1 MQTNKKTERGLR
13 MKKVKGLVVL
23 GSFIFMNSVGFAAF
37 VTDTQFNN
45 FLNRY
50 NKFGEAMQTWTN
62 NASGQINTINK
73 NVTNLEDQVTTL
85 NTQFN
90 QAMSSINDNA
100 LVKDGSNVKASQFR
114 GNLDVYSKNEVDNSL
129 GNKADK
135 NDVYTKNEIDNNLNG
150 KADANNVYT
159 KTEVNNS
166 LDNKV
171 DKNDVYTKNEID
183 NNLNGKADA
192 NNVYS
197 KNEVD
202 NSLNGKANINN
213 VYTKTEVNNL
223 LASQATGTVINAATG
238 IGSIALG
245 EGTIVS
251 GNYSTAI
258 GYKNKVSGNNSGAFG
273 DPNIVTC
280 NCSYAI
286 CNDNTINWNYNF
298 VLDNNVTIGSSI
310 QNSVALGNNSTITSS
325 NEVSVGSAT
334 QQRKIT
340 NVADG
345 EVSAT
350 STDAVTGKQLYSA
363 MQNVGT
369 AGIEN
374 LRNEVNEKISNVKDE
389 VNYVGSLSA
398 ALAGL
403 HPMQYDPKAPTQV
416 MAALGNYKNKQSVAV
431 GLSYYFNDRFMVSTG
446 VAIGGEKRTKSMAN
460 VGFTLKLGKG
470 SGVTYQETPQYVV
483 QNEVKRLTVEN
494 QELKERVKN
503 LEDKLNKIL
512 EVK

>member
-1 MQTNKKTERGLR
+1 
-13 MKKVKGLVVL
+13 MKKFKGMVIL
-23 GSFIFMNSVGFAAF
+23 GIFIFINSVGFADY
-37 VTDTQFNN
+37 VTDTQFNALKNHYNN
-45 FLNRY
+45 FG
-50 NKFGEAMQTWTN
+50 KAMKNWTD
-62 NASGQINTINK
+62 NASEQINTINT
-73 NVTNLEDQVTTL
+73 NVTNL
-85 NTQFN
+85 NTRFN

-100 LVKDGSNVKASQFR
+100 LIKDGSNVKASQFR
-114 GNLDVYSKNEVDNSL
+114 GNLDVYSKNEVDDSL
-129 GNKADK
+129 NGKANK

-159 KTEVNNS
+159 KTEVNN
-166 LDNKV
+166 
-171 DKNDVYTKNEID
+171 
-183 NNLNGKADA
+183 
-192 NNVYS
+192 
-197 KNEVD
+197 
-202 NSLNGKANINN
+202 
-213 VYTKTEVNNL
+213 L
-223 LASQATGTVINAATG
+223 LASQATGTLINAATG

-245 EGTIVS
+245 EGTTVS

-258 GYKNKVSGNNSGAFG
+258 GYKNKISGNNSGAFG
-273 DPNIVTC
+273 DPNVVTG
-280 NCSYAI
+280 NGSYAI
-286 CNDNTINWNYNF
+286 GNDNTINGDYNF
-298 VLDNNVTIGSSI
+298 VLGNNVTIGSSI

-363 MQNVGT
+363 IQNVGT

-416 MAALGNYKNKQSVAV
+416 MAAIGNYKNKQSVAV
-431 GLSYYFNDRFMVSTG
+431 GLSYYFNDRFMMSTG

>member
-1 MQTNKKTERGLR
+1 

-23 GSFIFMNSVGFAAF
+23 GSFIFINSVGFAAY
-37 VTDTQFNN
+37 VTDTQFNALKNHYNN
-45 FLNRY
+45 FG
-50 NKFGEAMQTWTN
+50 KSMQDWTN
-62 NASGQINTINK
+62 KTSGEINTINT
-73 NVTNLEDQVTTL
+73 NVTNLNNQVTTL
-85 NTQFN
+85 NTQFT

-114 GNLDVYSKNEVDNSL
+114 GNLDVYSKSEVDNSLNGKADTNSVYSKNEVDNSL
-129 GNKADK
+129 NGKANK
-135 NDVYTKNEIDNNLNG
+135 NDIYTKNEIDNNLNG
-150 KADANNVYT
+150 KADT
-159 KTEVNNS
+159 
-166 LDNKV
+166 
-171 DKNDVYTKNEID
+171 
-183 NNLNGKADA
+183 

-202 NSLNGKANINN
+202 NSLNGKANKNN

-223 LASQATGTVINAATG
+223 LASQATRTVINAATG
-238 IGSIALG
+238 RGSIALG
-245 EGTIVS
+245 EGTTVS

-273 DPNIVTC
+273 DPNVVTG
-280 NCSYAI
+280 NGSYAI
-286 CNDNTINWNYNF
+286 GNDNTINGNNNF
-298 VLDNNVTIGSSI
+298 VLGNNVTIGNGI
-310 QNSVALGNNSTITSS
+310 QNSVALGNNSTVTSS

-363 MQNVGT
+363 MQNMGT
-369 AGIEN
+369 ARIEN
-374 LRNEVNEKISNVKDE
+374 LRNEVNEKINNVKDE
-389 VNYVGSLSA
+389 VNYVGSLSS

-416 MAALGNYKNKQSVAV
+416 MAAIGNYKNKQSVAV

-483 QNEVKRLTVEN
+483 QNEVKRLTTEN
-494 QELKERVKN
+494 QELKERVKK
-503 LEDKLNKIL
+503 LEDKLNRLIENK
-512 EVK
+512 

>member
-1 MQTNKKTERGLR
+1 
-13 MKKVKGLVVL
+13 MKKFKGMVIL
-23 GSFIFMNSVGFAAF
+23 GIFIFINSVGFAAY
-37 VTDTQFNN
+37 VTDTQFNDLKNN
-45 FLNRY
+45 FNALKNHY
-50 NKFGEAMQTWTN
+50 NSFGRTMQNWTN
-62 NASGQINTINK
+62 NASEQINTINT
-73 NVTNLEDQVTTL
+73 NVTNL

-100 LVKDGSNVKASQFR
+100 LVKDGSNVKASEFR

-129 GNKADK
+129 DNKADK
-135 NDVYTKNEIDNNLNG
+135 NDVYTKNEIDDNLNG
-150 KADANNVYT
+150 KADT
-159 KTEVNNS
+159 
-166 LDNKV
+166 
-171 DKNDVYTKNEID
+171 
-183 NNLNGKADA
+183 
-192 NNVYS
+192 
-197 KNEVD
+197 
-202 NSLNGKANINN
+202 NN

-223 LASQATGTVINAATG
+223 LASQATGTLINAATG

-245 EGTIVS
+245 EGTTVS

-273 DPNIVTC
+273 DPNVVTG
-280 NCSYAI
+280 NGSYAI
-286 CNDNTINWNYNF
+286 GNDNTINGDYNF
-298 VLDNNVTIGSSI
+298 VLGNNVTIGSSI

-350 STDAVTGKQLYSA
+350 STDAVTGKQLYSVI
-363 MQNVGT
+363 QNVGT

-403 HPMQYDPKAPTQV
+403 HSMQYDPKAPTQV

-431 GLSYYFNDRFMVSTG
+431 GLSYYFNDRFMMSTG

>member
-1 MQTNKKTERGLR
+1 
-13 MKKVKGLVVL
+13 MKKFKGMVIL
-23 GSFIFMNSVGFAAF
+23 GIFIFINSVGFADY
-37 VTDTQFNN
+37 VTDTQFNALKNHYNN
-45 FLNRY
+45 FG
-50 NKFGEAMQTWTN
+50 KAMKNWTD
-62 NASGQINTINK
+62 NASEQINTINT
-73 NVTNLEDQVTTL
+73 NVTNL

-100 LVKDGSNVKASQFR
+100 LIKDGSNVKASQFR
-114 GNLDVYSKNEVDNSL
+114 GNLDVYSKNEVDDSL
-129 GNKADK
+129 NGKANK

-166 LDNKV
+166 LDNKA
-171 DKNDVYTKNEID
+171 DKND
-183 NNLNGKADA
+183 
-192 NNVYS
+192 
-197 KNEVD
+197 
-202 NSLNGKANINN
+202 

-223 LASQATGTVINAATG
+223 LASQATGTLINAATG

-245 EGTIVS
+245 EGTTVS

-273 DPNIVTC
+273 DPNVVTG
-280 NCSYAI
+280 NGSYAI
-286 CNDNTINWNYNF
+286 GNDNTINGDYNF
-298 VLDNNVTIGSSI
+298 VLGNNVTIGSSI

-363 MQNVGT
+363 IQNVGT

-416 MAALGNYKNKQSVAV
+416 MAAIGNYKNKQSVAV
-431 GLSYYFNDRFMVSTG
+431 GLSYYFNDRFMMSTG

>member
-1 MQTNKKTERGLR
+1 

-23 GSFIFMNSVGFAAF
+23 GSFIFINSVGFAAY
-37 VTDTQFNN
+37 VTDTQFNALKNHYNN
-45 FLNRY
+45 FGKSMRDWTD
-50 NKFGEAMQTWTN
+50 KTSGE
-62 NASGQINTINK
+62 INTINI
-73 NVTNLEDQVTTL
+73 NVTNLNNQVTTL

-114 GNLDVYSKNEVDNSL
+114 GNLD
-129 GNKADK
+129 
-135 NDVYTKNEIDNNLNG
+135 
-150 KADANNVYT
+150 
-159 KTEVNNS
+159 
-166 LDNKV
+166 
-171 DKNDVYTKNEID
+171 
-183 NNLNGKADA
+183 
-192 NNVYS
+192 VYS

-245 EGTIVS
+245 EGTTVS

-273 DPNIVTC
+273 EPNIVTG
-280 NCSYAI
+280 NGSYAI
-286 CNDNTINWNYNF
+286 GNDNTINGDYNF
-298 VLDNNVTIGSSI
+298 VLGNNVTIGSSI

-350 STDAVTGKQLYSA
+350 STDAITGKQLYSA
-363 MQNVGT
+363 IQNVGT

>member
-1 MQTNKKTERGLR
+1 
-13 MKKVKGLVVL
+13 MKKFKGMVIL
-23 GSFIFMNSVGFAAF
+23 GIFIFINSVGFAAY
-37 VTDTQFNN
+37 VTDTQFNDLKNN
-45 FLNRY
+45 FNALKNHY
-50 NKFGEAMQTWTN
+50 NSFGRTMQNWTN
-62 NASGQINTINK
+62 NASEQINTINT
-73 NVTNLEDQVTTL
+73 NVTNL

-100 LVKDGSNVKASQFR
+100 LVKDGSNVKASEFR

-129 GNKADK
+129 DNKADK

-159 KTEVNNS
+159 KTEVNN
-166 LDNKV
+166 
-171 DKNDVYTKNEID
+171 
-183 NNLNGKADA
+183 
-192 NNVYS
+192 
-197 KNEVD
+197 
-202 NSLNGKANINN
+202 
-213 VYTKTEVNNL
+213 L
-223 LASQATGTVINAATG
+223 LASQATGTLINAATG

-245 EGTIVS
+245 EGTTVS

-258 GYKNKVSGNNSGAFG
+258 GYKNKISGNNSGAFG
-273 DPNIVTC
+273 DPNVVTG
-280 NCSYAI
+280 NGSYAI
-286 CNDNTINWNYNF
+286 GNDNTINGDYNF
-298 VLDNNVTIGSSI
+298 VLGNNVTIGSSI

-363 MQNVGT
+363 IQNVGT

-416 MAALGNYKNKQSVAV
+416 MAAIGNYKNKQSVAV
-431 GLSYYFNDRFMVSTG
+431 GLSYYFNDRFMMSTG

>member
-1 MQTNKKTERGLR
+1 

-23 GSFIFMNSVGFAAF
+23 GSFIFINSVGFAAY
-37 VTDTQFNN
+37 VTDTQFNALKNHYNN
-45 FLNRY
+45 FG
-50 NKFGEAMQTWTN
+50 KSMQDWTN
-62 NASGQINTINK
+62 KTSGEINTINT
-73 NVTNLEDQVTTL
+73 NVTNLNNQVTTL

-129 GNKADK
+129 DNKADK

-183 NNLNGKADA
+183 NNLNGKADT
-192 NNVYS
+192 
-197 KNEVD
+197 
-202 NSLNGKANINN
+202 NN

-245 EGTIVS
+245 EGTTVS

-273 DPNIVTC
+273 DPNIVTG
-280 NCSYAI
+280 NGSYAI
-286 CNDNTINWNYNF
+286 GNNNTINGDYNF
-298 VLDNNVTIGSSI
+298 VLGNNVTIGSSI

-363 MQNVGT
+363 IQNVGT

-403 HPMQYDPKAPTQV
+403 HPMQYDPKTPTQV

-446 VAIGGEKRTKSMAN
+446 VAIGGEKRTKSMTN

-470 SGVTYQETPQYVV
+470 SGVTYQETPQYIV

>member
-1 MQTNKKTERGLR
+1 
-13 MKKVKGLVVL
+13 MKKFKGMVIL
-23 GSFIFMNSVGFAAF
+23 GIFIFMNSVGFA
-37 VTDTQFNN
+37 VTDAQFNDLKNN
-45 FLNRY
+45 FNALKNHY
-50 NKFGEAMQTWTN
+50 NNFGRTMGDWTN
-62 NASGQINTINK
+62 NASGQINTINTK
-73 NVTNLEDQVTTL
+73 VTNLE
-85 NTQFN
+85 N
-90 QAMSSINDNA
+90 NA
-100 LVKDGSNVKASQFR
+100 LVKDGSNVKASEFR
-114 GNLDVYSKNEVDNSL
+114 GNLDVYSKNEVDDLLDNKADKNDVYTKNEIDNSL
-129 GNKADK
+129 NGKADANNVYTKIEVNNSLDNKADK

-150 KADANNVYT
+150 KADT
-159 KTEVNNS
+159 
-166 LDNKV
+166 
-171 DKNDVYTKNEID
+171 
-183 NNLNGKADA
+183 
-192 NNVYS
+192 
-197 KNEVD
+197 
-202 NSLNGKANINN
+202 NN

-245 EGTIVS
+245 EGTTVS
-251 GNYSTAI
+251 GN
-258 GYKNKVSGNNSGAFG
+258 G
-273 DPNIVTC
+273 
-280 NCSYAI
+280 SYAI
-286 CNDNTINWNYNF
+286 GNDNTINGDYNF
-298 VLDNNVTIGSSI
+298 VLGNNVTIGSSI

-363 MQNVGT
+363 IQNVGT

-416 MAALGNYKNKQSVAV
+416 MAAIGNYKNKQSVAV
-431 GLSYYFNDRFMVSTG
+431 GLSYYFNDRFMMSTG

-460 VGFTLKLGKG
+460 VGFTLKVGKG

>member
-1 MQTNKKTERGLR
+1 
-13 MKKVKGLVVL
+13 MKKFKGMVIL
-23 GSFIFMNSVGFAAF
+23 GIFIFINSVGFADY
-37 VTDTQFNN
+37 VTDTQFNALKNHYNN
-45 FLNRY
+45 FG
-50 NKFGEAMQTWTN
+50 KAMKNWTD
-62 NASGQINTINK
+62 NASEQINTINT
-73 NVTNLEDQVTTL
+73 NVTNL

-100 LVKDGSNVKASQFR
+100 LIKDGSNVKASQFR
-114 GNLDVYSKNEVDNSL
+114 GNLDVYSKNEVDDSL
-129 GNKADK
+129 NGKANK

-166 LDNKV
+166 LDNKA
-171 DKNDVYTKNEID
+171 DKND
-183 NNLNGKADA
+183 
-192 NNVYS
+192 
-197 KNEVD
+197 
-202 NSLNGKANINN
+202 

-223 LASQATGTVINAATG
+223 LASQATGTLINAATG

-245 EGTIVS
+245 EGTTVS

-273 DPNIVTC
+273 DPNVVTG
-280 NCSYAI
+280 NGSYAI
-286 CNDNTINWNYNF
+286 GNDNTINGDYNF
-298 VLDNNVTIGSSI
+298 VLGNNVTIGSSI

-363 MQNVGT
+363 IQNVGT

-416 MAALGNYKNKQSVAV
+416 MAAIGNYKNKQSVAV

>member
-1 MQTNKKTERGLR
+1 

-23 GSFIFMNSVGFAAF
+23 GSFIFINSVGFAAY
-37 VTDTQFNN
+37 VTDTQFNALKNHYNN
-45 FLNRY
+45 FG
-50 NKFGEAMQTWTN
+50 KSMQDWTN
-62 NASGQINTINK
+62 KTSGEINTINT
-73 NVTNLEDQVTTL
+73 NVTNLNNQVTTL
-85 NTQFN
+85 NTQFT

-114 GNLDVYSKNEVDNSL
+114 GNLDVYSKSEVDNSL
-129 GNKADK
+129 
-135 NDVYTKNEIDNNLNG
+135 NG
-150 KADANNVYT
+150 KADT
-159 KTEVNNS
+159 
-166 LDNKV
+166 
-171 DKNDVYTKNEID
+171 
-183 NNLNGKADA
+183 

-202 NSLNGKANINN
+202 NSLNGKANKNDIYTKNEIDNNLNGKADTNNVYSKNEVDNSLNGKANKNN

-223 LASQATGTVINAATG
+223 LASQATRTVINAATG
-238 IGSIALG
+238 RGSIALG
-245 EGTIVS
+245 EGTTVS

-273 DPNIVTC
+273 DPNVVTG
-280 NCSYAI
+280 NGSYAI
-286 CNDNTINWNYNF
+286 GNDNTINGNNNF
-298 VLDNNVTIGSSI
+298 VLGNNVTIGNGI
-310 QNSVALGNNSTITSS
+310 QNSVALGNNSTVTSS

-363 MQNVGT
+363 MQNMGT
-369 AGIEN
+369 ARIEN
-374 LRNEVNEKISNVKDE
+374 LRNEVNEKINNVKDE
-389 VNYVGSLSA
+389 VNYVGSLSS

-416 MAALGNYKNKQSVAV
+416 MAAIGNYKNKQSVAV

-483 QNEVKRLTVEN
+483 QNEVKRLTTEN
-494 QELKERVKN
+494 QELKERVKK
-503 LEDKLNKIL
+503 LEDKLNRLIENK
-512 EVK
+512 

>member
-1 MQTNKKTERGLR
+1 MQINKKIERGLR

-23 GSFIFMNSVGFAAF
+23 GSFIFINSVGFAAY
-37 VTDTQFNN
+37 VTDTQFNALKNHYNN
-45 FLNRY
+45 FGKSMRDWTD
-50 NKFGEAMQTWTN
+50 KTSGE
-62 NASGQINTINK
+62 INTINI
-73 NVTNLEDQVTTL
+73 NVTNLNNQVTTL

-114 GNLDVYSKNEVDNSL
+114 GNLD
-129 GNKADK
+129 
-135 NDVYTKNEIDNNLNG
+135 
-150 KADANNVYT
+150 
-159 KTEVNNS
+159 
-166 LDNKV
+166 
-171 DKNDVYTKNEID
+171 
-183 NNLNGKADA
+183 
-192 NNVYS
+192 VYS

-245 EGTIVS
+245 EGTTVS

-273 DPNIVTC
+273 EPNIVTG
-280 NCSYAI
+280 NGSYAI
-286 CNDNTINWNYNF
+286 GNDNTINGDYNF
-298 VLDNNVTIGSSI
+298 VLGNNVTIGSSI

-350 STDAVTGKQLYSA
+350 STDAITGKQLYSA
-363 MQNVGT
+363 IQNVGT

>member
-1 MQTNKKTERGLR
+1 

-23 GSFIFMNSVGFAAF
+23 GSFIFINSVGFAAY
-37 VTDTQFNN
+37 VTDTQFNALKNHYNN
-45 FLNRY
+45 FG
-50 NKFGEAMQTWTN
+50 KSMQDWTN
-62 NASGQINTINK
+62 KTSGEINTINT
-73 NVTNLEDQVTTL
+73 NVTNLNNQVTTL

-129 GNKADK
+129 DNKADK

-150 KADANNVYT
+150 KADA
-159 KTEVNNS
+159 
-166 LDNKV
+166 
-171 DKNDVYTKNEID
+171 
-183 NNLNGKADA
+183 
-192 NNVYS
+192 
-197 KNEVD
+197 
-202 NSLNGKANINN
+202 NN

-245 EGTIVS
+245 EGTTVS

-273 DPNIVTC
+273 DPNIVTG
-280 NCSYAI
+280 NGSYAI
-286 CNDNTINWNYNF
+286 GNNNTINGDYNF
-298 VLDNNVTIGSSI
+298 VLGNNVTIGSSI

-363 MQNVGT
+363 IQNVGT

-403 HPMQYDPKAPTQV
+403 HPMQYDPKTPTQV

-446 VAIGGEKRTKSMAN
+446 VAIGGEKRTKSMTN

>member
-1 MQTNKKTERGLR
+1 
-13 MKKVKGLVVL
+13 MKKFKGMVIL
-23 GSFIFMNSVGFAAF
+23 GIFIFMNSVGFA
-37 VTDTQFNN
+37 VTDTQFNDLKNN
-45 FLNRY
+45 FNALKNHY
-50 NKFGEAMQTWTN
+50 NSFGGTMQTWTN
-62 NASGQINTINK
+62 NASGQINTINR
-73 NVTNLEDQVTTL
+73 NVTNLENQVTTL

-100 LVKDGSNVKASQFR
+100 LIKDGSNVKASQFR
-114 GNLDVYSKNEVDNSL
+114 GNLDVYSKNEVDDSL
-129 GNKADK
+129 NGKANK

-166 LDNKV
+166 LDNKA
-171 DKNDVYTKNEID
+171 DKNDVYT
-183 NNLNGKADA
+183 
-192 NNVYS
+192 

-245 EGTIVS
+245 EGTTVS
-251 GNYSTAI
+251 GNYSTGI

-273 DPNIVTC
+273 DPNVVTG
-280 NCSYAI
+280 NGSYAI
-286 CNDNTINWNYNF
+286 GNDNTINGDYNF
-298 VLDNNVTIGSSI
+298 VLGNNVTIGSSI

-363 MQNVGT
+363 IQNVGT

-416 MAALGNYKNKQSVAV
+416 MAAIGNYKNKQSVAV
-431 GLSYYFNDRFMVSTG
+431 GLSYYFNDRFMMSTG

>member
-1 MQTNKKTERGLR
+1 

-23 GSFIFMNSVGFAAF
+23 GSFIFINSVGFAAY
-37 VTDTQFNN
+37 VTDTQFNALKNHYNN
-45 FLNRY
+45 FG
-50 NKFGEAMQTWTN
+50 KSMQDWTN
-62 NASGQINTINK
+62 KTSGEINTINT
-73 NVTNLEDQVTTL
+73 NVTNLNNQVTTL

-114 GNLDVYSKNEVDNSL
+114 GNLDVYSKSEVDNSL
-129 GNKADK
+129 
-135 NDVYTKNEIDNNLNG
+135 NG
-150 KADANNVYT
+150 KADT
-159 KTEVNNS
+159 
-166 LDNKV
+166 
-171 DKNDVYTKNEID
+171 
-183 NNLNGKADA
+183 

-202 NSLNGKANINN
+202 NSLNGKANKNDIYTKNEIDNNLNGKADTNNVYSKNEVDNSLNGKANKNN

-223 LASQATGTVINAATG
+223 LASQATRTVINAATG
-238 IGSIALG
+238 TGSIALG
-245 EGTIVS
+245 EGTTVS

-273 DPNIVTC
+273 DPNVVTG
-280 NCSYAI
+280 NGSYAI
-286 CNDNTINWNYNF
+286 GNDNTINGNNNF
-298 VLDNNVTIGSSI
+298 VLGNNVTIGNGI
-310 QNSVALGNNSTITSS
+310 QNSVALGNNSTVTSS

-350 STDAVTGKQLYSA
+350 STDAITGKQLYSA
-363 MQNVGT
+363 IQNVGT
-369 AGIEN
+369 TRIEN
-374 LRNEVNEKISNVKDE
+374 LRNEVNEKINNVKDE
-389 VNYVGSLSA
+389 VNYVGSLSS

-416 MAALGNYKNKQSVAV
+416 MAAIGNYKNKQSVAV

-446 VAIGGEKRTKSMAN
+446 VAISGEKRTKSMAN

-483 QNEVKRLTVEN
+483 QNEVKRLTTEN
-494 QELKERVKN
+494 QELKERVKK
-503 LEDKLNKIL
+503 LEDKLNRLIENK
-512 EVK
+512 

>member
-1 MQTNKKTERGLR
+1 
-13 MKKVKGLVVL
+13 MKKFKGMVIL
-23 GSFIFMNSVGFAAF
+23 GIFIFINSVGFAAY
-37 VTDTQFNN
+37 VTDTQFNDLKNN
-45 FLNRY
+45 FNALKNHY
-50 NKFGEAMQTWTN
+50 NSFGRTMQNWTN
-62 NASGQINTINK
+62 NASEQINTINT
-73 NVTNLEDQVTTL
+73 NVTNL

-100 LVKDGSNVKASQFR
+100 LVKDGSNVKASEFR

-129 GNKADK
+129 DNKADK

-166 LDNKV
+166 LDNKA

-183 NNLNGKADA
+183 DNLNGKADT
-192 NNVYS
+192 
-197 KNEVD
+197 
-202 NSLNGKANINN
+202 NN

-223 LASQATGTVINAATG
+223 LASQATGTLINAATG

-245 EGTIVS
+245 EGTTVS

-273 DPNIVTC
+273 DPNVVTG
-280 NCSYAI
+280 NGSYAI
-286 CNDNTINWNYNF
+286 GNDNTINGDYNF
-298 VLDNNVTIGSSI
+298 VLGNNVTIGSSI

-363 MQNVGT
+363 IQNIGT

-416 MAALGNYKNKQSVAV
+416 MAAIGNYKNKQSVAV
-431 GLSYYFNDRFMVSTG
+431 GLSYYFNDRFMMSTG

>member
-1 MQTNKKTERGLR
+1 MQTNKKTERGLK
-13 MKKVKGLVVL
+13 MKKFKGIVIL
-23 GSFIFMNSVGFAAF
+23 GSFIFINSVGFAAY
-37 VTDTQFNN
+37 VTDTQFNDLKNN
-45 FLNRY
+45 FNALKNHY
-50 NKFGEAMQTWTN
+50 NSFGGTMQTWTKDT
-62 NASGQINTINK
+62 SKQINTINT
-73 NVTNLEDQVTTL
+73 NVNNLENQVTTL

-100 LVKDGSNVKASQFR
+100 LVKDGSNVKASEFR

-129 GNKADK
+129 DNKADK

-150 KADANNVYT
+150 KADANNIYT

-166 LDNKV
+166 LDNKA
-171 DKNDVYTKNEID
+171 DK
-183 NNLNGKADA
+183 
-192 NNVYS
+192 
-197 KNEVD
+197 
-202 NSLNGKANINN
+202 NN

-245 EGTIVS
+245 EGTTVS

-273 DPNIVTC
+273 DPNVVTG
-280 NCSYAI
+280 NGSYAI
-286 CNDNTINWNYNF
+286 GNDNTINGDYNF
-298 VLDNNVTIGSSI
+298 VLGNNVTIGSSI

-363 MQNVGT
+363 MQNMGT
-369 AGIEN
+369 ARIEN
-374 LRNEVNEKISNVKDE
+374 LRNEVNEKINNVKDE
-389 VNYVGSLSA
+389 VNYVGSLSS

-416 MAALGNYKNKQSVAV
+416 MAAIGNYKNKQSVAV
-431 GLSYYFNDRFMVSTG
+431 GLSYYFNDRFMMSTG

-483 QNEVKRLTVEN
+483 QNEVKRLTTEN
-494 QELKERVKN
+494 QELKERVKK
-503 LEDKLNKIL
+503 LEDKLNRLIENK
-512 EVK
+512 

>member
-1 MQTNKKTERGLR
+1 

-23 GSFIFMNSVGFAAF
+23 GSFIFINSVGFAAY
-37 VTDTQFNN
+37 VTDTQFNALKNHYNN
-45 FLNRY
+45 FG
-50 NKFGEAMQTWTN
+50 KSMQDWTN
-62 NASGQINTINK
+62 KTSGEINTINT
-73 NVTNLEDQVTTL
+73 NVTNLNNQVTTL
-85 NTQFN
+85 NTQFT

-114 GNLDVYSKNEVDNSL
+114 GNLDVYSKSEVDNSL
-129 GNKADK
+129 
-135 NDVYTKNEIDNNLNG
+135 NG
-150 KADANNVYT
+150 KADT
-159 KTEVNNS
+159 
-166 LDNKV
+166 
-171 DKNDVYTKNEID
+171 
-183 NNLNGKADA
+183 

-202 NSLNGKANINN
+202 NSLNGKANKNN

-223 LASQATGTVINAATG
+223 LASQATRTVINAATG
-238 IGSIALG
+238 TGSIALG
-245 EGTIVS
+245 EGTTVS

-258 GYKNKVSGNNSGAFG
+258 GYKNKISGNNSGAFG
-273 DPNIVTC
+273 DPNVVTG
-280 NCSYAI
+280 NGSYAI
-286 CNDNTINWNYNF
+286 GNDNTINGNNNF
-298 VLDNNVTIGSSI
+298 VLGNNVTIGNGI
-310 QNSVALGNNSTITSS
+310 QNSVALGNNSTVTSS

-350 STDAVTGKQLYSA
+350 STDAITGKQLYSA
-363 MQNVGT
+363 MQNMGT
-369 AGIEN
+369 ARIEN
-374 LRNEVNEKISNVKDE
+374 LRNEVNEKINNVKDE
-389 VNYVGSLSA
+389 VNYVGSLSS

-416 MAALGNYKNKQSVAV
+416 MAAIGNYKNKQSVAV

-483 QNEVKRLTVEN
+483 QNEVKRLTTEN
-494 QELKERVKN
+494 QELKERVKK
-503 LEDKLNKIL
+503 LEDKLNRLIENK
-512 EVK
+512 

>member
-1 MQTNKKTERGLR
+1 MQTNKKTERGLK
-13 MKKVKGLVVL
+13 MKKFKGMVIL
-23 GSFIFMNSVGFAAF
+23 GSFIFINNMVFAGY
-37 VTDTQFNN
+37 VTDERFEDLKKHYNN
-45 FLNRY
+45 FG
-50 NKFGEAMQTWTN
+50 KAMQTWTN
-62 NASGQINTINK
+62 NASGQINTINT
-73 NVTNLEDQVTTL
+73 NVTNLNNQVTTL

-129 GNKADK
+129 
-135 NDVYTKNEIDNNLNG
+135 
-150 KADANNVYT
+150 
-159 KTEVNNS
+159 
-166 LDNKV
+166 DNKV

-183 NNLNGKADA
+183 NNLNGKADT
-192 NNVYS
+192 NNVYT

-202 NSLNGKANINN
+202 NSLNAKVNINN

-245 EGTIVS
+245 EGTTVS

-273 DPNIVTC
+273 DPNVVTG
-280 NCSYAI
+280 NGSYAI
-286 CNDNTINWNYNF
+286 GNDNTVNGNYNF
-298 VLDNNVTIGSSI
+298 VLGNNVTIGSSI

-363 MQNVGT
+363 IQNVGT

-431 GLSYYFNDRFMVSTG
+431 GLSYYFNDRFMMSTG

>member
-1 MQTNKKTERGLR
+1 

-23 GSFIFMNSVGFAAF
+23 GSFIFINSVGFAAY
-37 VTDTQFNN
+37 VTDTQFNALKNHYNN
-45 FLNRY
+45 FG
-50 NKFGEAMQTWTN
+50 KSMQDWTN
-62 NASGQINTINK
+62 KTSGEINTINT
-73 NVTNLEDQVTTL
+73 NVTNLNNQVTTL
-85 NTQFN
+85 NTQFT

-114 GNLDVYSKNEVDNSL
+114 GNLDVYSKSEVDNSLNGKADTNNVYSKNEVDNSL
-129 GNKADK
+129 NRKANK
-135 NDVYTKNEIDNNLNG
+135 NDIYTKNEIDNNLNG
-150 KADANNVYT
+150 KADT
-159 KTEVNNS
+159 
-166 LDNKV
+166 
-171 DKNDVYTKNEID
+171 
-183 NNLNGKADA
+183 

-202 NSLNGKANINN
+202 NSLNGKANKNN

-223 LASQATGTVINAATG
+223 LASQATRTVINAATG
-238 IGSIALG
+238 TGSIALG
-245 EGTIVS
+245 EGTTVS

-258 GYKNKVSGNNSGAFG
+258 GYKNKISGNNSGAFG
-273 DPNIVTC
+273 DPNVVTG
-280 NCSYAI
+280 NGSYAI
-286 CNDNTINWNYNF
+286 GNDNTINGNNNF
-298 VLDNNVTIGSSI
+298 VLGNNVTIGNGI
-310 QNSVALGNNSTITSS
+310 QNSVALGNNSTVTSS

-350 STDAVTGKQLYSA
+350 STDAITGKQLYSA
-363 MQNVGT
+363 MQNMGT
-369 AGIEN
+369 ARIEN
-374 LRNEVNEKISNVKDE
+374 LRNEVNEKINNVKDE
-389 VNYVGSLSA
+389 VNYVGSLSS

-416 MAALGNYKNKQSVAV
+416 MAAIGNYKNKQSVAV

-483 QNEVKRLTVEN
+483 QNEVKRLTTEN
-494 QELKERVKN
+494 QELKERVKK
-503 LEDKLNKIL
+503 LEDKLNRLIENK
-512 EVK
+512 

>member
-1 MQTNKKTERGLR
+1 
-13 MKKVKGLVVL
+13 MKKFKGMVIL
-23 GSFIFMNSVGFAAF
+23 GIFIFINSVGFADY
-37 VTDTQFNN
+37 VTDTQFNALKNHYNN
-45 FLNRY
+45 FG
-50 NKFGEAMQTWTN
+50 KAMKNWTD
-62 NASGQINTINK
+62 NASEQINTINT
-73 NVTNLEDQVTTL
+73 NVTNL

-100 LVKDGSNVKASQFR
+100 LIKDGSNVKASQFR

-129 GNKADK
+129 DNKADK

-166 LDNKV
+166 LDNKA
-171 DKNDVYTKNEID
+171 DKND
-183 NNLNGKADA
+183 
-192 NNVYS
+192 
-197 KNEVD
+197 
-202 NSLNGKANINN
+202 

-223 LASQATGTVINAATG
+223 LASQATGTLINAATG

-245 EGTIVS
+245 EGTTVS

-273 DPNIVTC
+273 DPNVVTG
-280 NCSYAI
+280 NGSYAI
-286 CNDNTINWNYNF
+286 GNDNTINGDYNF
-298 VLDNNVTIGSSI
+298 VLGNNVTIGSSI

-363 MQNVGT
+363 IQNVGT

-416 MAALGNYKNKQSVAV
+416 MAAIGNYKNKQSVAV
-431 GLSYYFNDRFMVSTG
+431 GLSYYFNDRFMMSTG

>member
-1 MQTNKKTERGLR
+1 MQTNKKTERGLK
-13 MKKVKGLVVL
+13 MKKFKDMVIL
-23 GSFIFMNSVGFAAF
+23 GSFIFINSVGFAAY
-37 VTDTQFNN
+37 VTDTQFNDLKNHYNN
-45 FLNRY
+45 FG
-50 NKFGEAMQTWTN
+50 KAMQTWTN
-62 NASGQINTINK
+62 NASGQINTINR
-73 NVTNLEDQVTTL
+73 NVTNLENQVTTL

-100 LVKDGSNVKASQFR
+100 LVKDGSNVKASEFR

-129 GNKADK
+129 DNKADK

-166 LDNKV
+166 LDNK
-171 DKNDVYTKNEID
+171 
-183 NNLNGKADA
+183 ADT
-192 NNVYS
+192 
-197 KNEVD
+197 
-202 NSLNGKANINN
+202 NN

-245 EGTIVS
+245 EGTTVS

-273 DPNIVTC
+273 DPNVVTG
-280 NCSYAI
+280 NGSYAI
-286 CNDNTINWNYNF
+286 GNDNTINGDYNF
-298 VLDNNVTIGSSI
+298 VLGNNVTIGSSI

-350 STDAVTGKQLYSA
+350 STDAVTGKQLYSVI
-363 MQNVGT
+363 QNVGT

-416 MAALGNYKNKQSVAV
+416 MAAIGNYKNKQSVAV
-431 GLSYYFNDRFMVSTG
+431 GLSYYFNDRFMMSTG